1 MASLL
6 GFMGQVQ
13 FGVINGGDEPKIGID
28 DGVEILSIE
37 VGLGIDGV
45 ERVIGTKKELRKRKS
60 IVEEGNLVLIFANL

>member
-13 FGVINGGDEPKIGID
+13 FGVIDGGDEPKIGID
-28 DGVEILSIE
+28 DGVEILSIK

-45 ERVIGTKKELRKRKS
+45 ERVIGTKKELRKRKN
-60 IVEEGNLVLIFANL
+60 IVEEGNL